1 MSNTENRN
9 DVLSTKHITVYFTDV
24 LKGARKLWW
33 LCVVLAVLIGGFR
46 YVSDYRSY
54 VPMYRSSATF
64 TVSSQS
70 AQPTISGISSYSFY
84 YDASATSQLT
94 ETFPYI
100 LQCNILQDAIVNDLD
115 VSYMPASLS
124 ASSVP
129 GANLFTLTSTGTDP
143 QMAYDVLISAIENY
157 PDAAKYV
164 VGNIKFD
171 MIETP
176 VVATSP
182 YNKANYTS
190 NAMEG
195 AVIGL
200 AIGMCFIL
208 LYALM
213 RRTVKTNDDI
223 KRELNLTSLGT
234 VPVVRFRKY
243 VKPEDR
249 RVLFTNEKI
258 SSEFLESF
266 RVIRNVFVNQSADKK
281 VFMVT
286 STAPGEGKTTTTVN
300 FALSLVPLGKKVLL
314 ADADLHHPSIMDAL
328 NLNESGED
336 TVARAS
342 YEKDGT
348 VFSIR
353 RAEGLGLDIM
363 VIEPDDSKN
372 PFENIKG
379 LKDVIDGIRDEY
391 DYIFIDTPPCGLVS
405 DAMNIAAA
413 ADAAIYVIH
422 QDVVRISKIRAGID
436 NLMSTEAGIYGC
448 VLNGAVTGTS
458 GYGYG
463 YRYGYGYGYGRRYG
477 YGKRYGYG
485 SRRHKEEINAEN

>member
-1 MSNTENRN
+1 MSNTDNKN
-9 DVLSTKHITVYFTDV
+9 DVLNTKHIAIYFTDF

-33 LCVVLAVLIGGFR
+33 LCVILAVLIGGFR

-64 TVSSQS
+64 TVTSQN

-84 YDASATSQLT
+84 YDASTTSQLT

-100 LQCNILQDAIVNDLD
+100 LQCNILQDAIINDLD
-115 VSYMPASLS
+115 LTYMPASLS

-129 GANLFTLTSTGTDP
+129 GANLFTLTSSGTDP
-143 QMAYDVLISAIENY
+143 QMVYDVLIAAIENY

-176 VVATSP
+176 VVAAAP
-182 YNKANYTS
+182 YNKSNFTT

-195 AVIGL
+195 AVIGF
-200 AIGMCFIL
+200 AIGICFIL

-213 RRTVKTNDDI
+213 RRTIKTNDDI

-234 VPVVRFRKY
+234 VPVIKFRKY

-249 RVLFTNEKI
+249 KVLFTNEKI

-314 ADADLHHPSIMDAL
+314 ADADLHHPSILAAMRIEPDSEELAAVS
-328 NLNESGED
+328 E
-336 TVARAS
+336 
-342 YEKDGT
+342 YEKNGT
-348 VFSIR
+348 VFSIK

-363 VIEPDDSKN
+363 TIEPDDNKN
-372 PFENIKG
+372 PFENIRE
-379 LKDVIDGIRDEY
+379 LKDIIDGIRDEY

-422 QDVVRISKIRAGID
+422 QDVVRVSKIRAGID

-448 VLNGAVTGTS
+448 ILNGAVTGVS

-463 YRYGYGYGYGRRYG
+463 YRYGYGYGYGRRFG
-477 YGKRYGYG
+477 YGRKYGYG
-485 SRRHKEEINAEN
+485 SRYPKEEINAEN

>member
-1 MSNTENRN
+1 MSNTENKN
-9 DVLSTKHITVYFTDV
+9 DVLSKTHVAIYFSDF
-24 LKGARKLWW
+24 LKGARRLWW
-33 LCVVLAVLIGGFR
+33 LCIILAVLIGGFR
-46 YVSDYRSY
+46 YISDYRSY
-54 VPMYRSSATF
+54 VPMYRSSVTF
-64 TVSSQS
+64 TVTSQNSQS
-70 AQPTISGISSYSFY
+70 TISGISSYSFY

-100 LQCNILQDAIVNDLD
+100 LQCNILQDAIINDLD
-115 VSYMPASLS
+115 LTYMPASLS
-124 ASSVP
+124 ASFVP
-129 GANLFTLTSTGTDP
+129 GTNLFTLTSSGKDP
-143 QMAYDVLISAIENY
+143 QMVYDVLLSAIENY

-164 VGNIKFD
+164 VGNIRFD

-176 VVATSP
+176 VVASSP
-182 YNKANYTS
+182 YNKSNYTA

-213 RRTVKTNDDI
+213 RRTIKANDDI

-234 VPVVRFRKY
+234 VPIVKFRRY

-249 RVLFTNEKI
+249 RVLFTSEKI

-266 RVIRNVFVNQSADKK
+266 RVIRNIFINQSADKK

-286 STAPGEGKTTTTVN
+286 STAPGEGKTTTAVN

-314 ADADLHHPSIMDAL
+314 ADADLHHPSILDAL
-328 NLNESGED
+328 GIEPDSEELSERSSFE
-336 TVARAS
+336 T
-342 YEKDGT
+342 DGT
-348 VFSIR
+348 VFSIK
-353 RAEGLGLDIM
+353 RADAAGLDIM
-363 VIEPDDSKN
+363 TIEPDDSKN
-372 PFENIKG
+372 PFENIRG
-379 LKDVIDGIRDEY
+379 IKDVIDGIRNEY

-405 DAMNIAAA
+405 DAMNIAVA

-422 QDVVRISKIRAGID
+422 QDDVRISKIRAGID
-436 NLMSTEAGIYGC
+436 NLMSTETGIFGC
-448 VLNGAVTGTS
+448 ILNGAVTGAS

-463 YRYGYGYGYGRRYG
+463 YRHGYGYGR
-477 YGKRYGYG
+477 KYGYG
-485 SRRHKEEINAEN
+485 SRHKHNEEVSAEN